1 MEPCYTPKSNYISLD
16 REVAN
21 MTVRGCNARVVV
33 HSASFFSIPSKLE
46 ANAGRRCMLSMS
58 IIFTP
63 TKKSNI
69 SDFSCT
75 FKFEEYT
82 GTTYGRVPPIVRS
95 HHFLSLEKDTNFL
108 ADFGDKLKEEPC
120 NLGEDWEDKGY
131 ADLFSIMGD
140 ASNKDRYAWATG
152 HGTSDFSVK
161 AEGYLG
167 KPAGVVETLPICIL
181 LDYRDAA
188 PPTLVTS
195 VSARVGVEKKGR
207 TCKSQMVT
215 RFALG
220 RTQPRYSDRYLPAFE
235 MSGGPKLAVLD
246 GDRLGP
252 RSSRLPCL
260 VRATFLPPA
269 RTSIQASLPPDT
281 RQEAPPIDA
290 GDDQS
295 SGNAGKENDQP
306 DSTKGEAITPEPAAP
321 SQTEPTLSTRPSSQ
335 LEPTAGAPT
344 QAASAETAQQVN
356 TSAPWPWIDP
366 MIFLNAF
373 VAEMSQEELAAYQAA
388 AVPAQHLV
396 DLLQDRFGDDL
407 PRYYGC
413 TWRDFDS
420 RTEEKAYRDMRAK
433 AVGSQRGLDGASR
446 AECRDEKAPEPPR
459 DLPASRADAEGTE
472 PVKDGPKRPLSD
484 TEREM
489 QAEAYLARLVTYWT
503 RKRSLESLRE
513 VFDVEPQAGLRR
525 LEQHALSVHG
535 PNWREHLS
543 TAYRFKWSDMLLRLE
558 KFAEIRKGPANHWS
572 FLVQR
577 IAPFLAEAPIS
588 PGRMGDAGVDAFL
601 RYVTETLVRENRVD
615 LIHRI
620 FGRDARRGLAE
631 LRQYIGHISELRWSM
646 IPLRHQ
652 FDWEDVGLRLRLL
665 AEVRRMP
672 EKNWP
677 SILKEIMEL
686 AARAQVPFPVS
697 GQGQGTSG
705 QTDTLTEKPRRKSVH
720 FDARE

>member
-1 MEPCYTPKSNYISLD
+1 
-16 REVAN
+16 
-21 MTVRGCNARVVV
+21 
-33 HSASFFSIPSKLE
+33 
-46 ANAGRRCMLSMS
+46 MLSMS
-58 IIFTP
+58 MIFTP

-69 SDFSCT
+69 CDFSCN

-120 NLGEDWEDKGY
+120 NLGENWEDKGY

-140 ASNKDRYAWATG
+140 AINKDRYAWGSG

-161 AEGYLG
+161 TERYLG
-167 KPAGVVETLPICIL
+167 KAAGVVETLSLCVL

-188 PPTLVTS
+188 PPALLTS
-195 VSARVGVEKKGR
+195 VSARVGVEKKGK
-207 TCKSQMVT
+207 TCKSEMVT

-220 RTQPRYSDRYLPAFE
+220 RNQPRYSDRYLPAFE

-281 RQEAPPIDA
+281 RQEVPSVDT

-295 SGNAGKENDQP
+295 SGNAGKENNQP

-321 SQTEPTLSTRPSSQ
+321 SHTEPTLSTRPSSQ

-344 QAASAETAQQVN
+344 QAAAASAETVQQVN
-356 TSAPWPWIDP
+356 TTAPWPWIDP

-388 AVPAQHLV
+388 ADPAQYLV
-396 DLLQDRFGDDL
+396 ELLQGRFGDDL

-420 RTEEKAYRDMRAK
+420 RVEERARRDGLPKAMGSHEGHQGPSDGTFKKEETTMQPTDASASGSKASTSTNQAK
-433 AVGSQRGLDGASR
+433 DSR
-446 AECRDEKAPEPPR
+446 QQSFSDQER
-459 DLPASRADAEGTE
+459 LSDAEN
-472 PVKDGPKRPLSD
+472 
-484 TEREM
+484 
-489 QAEAYLARLVTYWT
+489 YLLRLIEHWT
-503 RKRSLESLRE
+503 RQRSLDSLRE
-513 VFDVEPQAGLRR
+513 VFDVDPQAGLAR

-535 PNWREHLS
+535 PDWRTRLS
-543 TAYRFKWSDMLLRLE
+543 TEGRFEWSDMLVCLE
-558 KFAEIRKGPANHWS
+558 EFAKMRKRPQEDWNLLVLVVSEFLENASTSSGQTIDEGIDHWLEHVLKA
-572 FLVQR
+572 LVK
-577 IAPFLAEAPIS
+577 
-588 PGRMGDAGVDAFL
+588 
-601 RYVTETLVRENRVD
+601 ENRHGLVPT
-615 LIHRI
+615 I
-620 FGRDARRGLAE
+620 FGPDVDTGLRE
-631 LRQYIGHISELRWSM
+631 LMSYIRHVSELRWTH
-646 IPLRHQ
+646 IPLSLR
-652 FDWEDVGLRLRLL
+652 FDWRDVGVRMGELTQARQLPRKAWPVILRTIVNT
-665 AEVRRMP
+665 E
-672 EKNWP
+672 
-677 SILKEIMEL
+677 
-686 AARAQVPFPVS
+686 ARAPVPFPSFGDSPGALGHANSLS
-697 GQGQGTSG
+697 GK
-705 QTDTLTEKPRRKSVH
+705 TERKSVH
-720 FDARE
+720 FDTEEQHSASL